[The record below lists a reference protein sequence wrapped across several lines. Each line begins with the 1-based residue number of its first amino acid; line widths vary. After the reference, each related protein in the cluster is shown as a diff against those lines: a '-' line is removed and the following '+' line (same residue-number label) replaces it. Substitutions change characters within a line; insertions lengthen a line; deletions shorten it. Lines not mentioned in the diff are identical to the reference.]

1 MGAFDDLIPQSGDSA
16 SGGTFDDLIPKQK
29 TSADYQR
36 EVLAEMPWAQRQ
48 LVGAGGALMKGYE
61 GIKSMLPGQTSDK
74 SVVEAADVA
83 GQEAPIGSMVGEVLK
98 YAPVALA
105 GTATLPVA
113 AASAALGA
121 AYDPTGHRLSSG
133 AMEGAFGAGGAIV
146 GRALPKLVGR
156 TQTLYNDI
164 RAKFG
169 GPPAE
174 SFYGSTDRASDAL
187 KRIVGVDNQVA
198 ASRMLGEAGDVS
210 SAQAL
215 AGLPN
220 AEGVA
225 VLDKIT
231 RGEKGIAA
239 ALDPIEAANFRTEQ
253 LARQSA
259 GRGSVMET
267 MARGS
272 TAEDTAIA
280 RDLFSKMSA
289 AELVPIRDSILNKI
303 RQTGQTLEEILPRLS
318 TVERQYV
325 MSLQNQGR
333 MATESAQQG
342 VLATG
347 QRASD
352 GQLIRNLPEGN
363 FPRDPAIV
371 QQTGAPRGAFP
382 VDGMPRVPPRY
393 AANVGPQAQF
403 ADAANELGGLS
414 QGLRAEADALRKQIS
429 ELPSAFTA
437 APVRDAVEAMA
448 QGINGTKRTVASR
461 IAEELRIA
469 GDDPVKIAEVR
480 RLGVNQLVNDL
491 IQGGK
496 LSQTDAAAALTE
508 VKKLIDKQLG
518 PEFVTRYMDPYAK
531 KLEYRAS
538 LELADKLRELQ
549 KDSPKTFLKVMQGN
563 DPELVAKYGDWKTI
577 QEALGGKR
585 YGRASEVAGEIQRD
599 RVIEKMSK
607 SKEHHAAVKEILENK
622 SFTRHFPN
630 LLNRYVVVANE
641 AIKRGEM
648 EVNKGMYRE
657 LEQATRTP
665 AKMKELI
672 DRLPPEDRSKF
683 INYAMKLGKGAPTV
697 AAAYGEQVRK

>member
-1 MGAFDDLIPQSGDSA
+1 MGAFDDLIPQSSGSEP
-16 SGGTFDDLIPKQK
+16 GGTFDDLIPKQK
-29 TSADYQR
+29 TQADYQR

-61 GIKSMLPGQTSDK
+61 GVKGIFGTADQD
-74 SVVEAADVA
+74 VVRAADVA
-83 GQEAPIGSMVGEVLK
+83 GQEAPIGSMVGEIAK

-121 AYDPTGHRLSSG
+121 AYDPTGNRLSSG
-133 AMEGAFGAGGAIV
+133 AMEGVFGAGGAILGKALPRAV
-146 GRALPKLVGR
+146 GRG
-156 TQTLYNDI
+156 QTLYNNI
-164 RAKFG
+164 RERFG
-169 GPPAE
+169 GPAAE
-174 SFYGSTDRASDAL
+174 SFYGSADRASDAL
-187 KRIVGVDNQVA
+187 KKIVGQDNLA
-198 ASRMLGEAGDVS
+198 PASRMLGEAGDVS
-210 SAQAL
+210 TAQAL

-220 AEGVA
+220 AQGVA
-225 VLDKIT
+225 ALDKIT
-231 RGEKGIAA
+231 RSEKGINA
-239 ALDPIEAANFRTEQ
+239 ALDPLEAANFRAEQ
-253 LARQSA
+253 LARQEA
-259 GRGSVMET
+259 GRGAVMET

-303 RQTGQTLEEILPRLS
+303 RQTGQTLDEILPRLS

-325 MSLQNQGR
+325 MSLQNQGK
-333 MATESAQQG
+333 
-342 VLATG
+342 LATSAG
-347 QRASD
+347 QAISPVTGR
-352 GQLIRNLPEGN
+352 GGVVRNPELIEGSSREADRLRELQN
-363 FPRDPAIV
+363 ITR
-371 QQTGAPRGAFP
+371 QGAP
-382 VDGMPRVPPRY
+382 VPPVVRQVGAQPKAIDEAGFQNFSN
-393 AANVGPQAQF
+393 AASQAGDIASGF
-403 ADAANELGGLS
+403 
-414 QGLRAEADALRKQIS
+414 RTEADALRRQIS
-429 ELPSAFTA
+429 ELPSTFTA
-437 APVRDAVEAMA
+437 APIRDAVESMA

-518 PEFVTRYMDPYAK
+518 PEFVTRYMEPYAK

-563 DPELVAKYGDWKTI
+563 DPELVSKYGDWKTI

-585 YGRASEVAGEIQRD
+585 YGRASEVAGEMQRD
-599 RVIEKMSK
+599 RNLKEMAK
-607 SKEHHAAVKEILENK
+607 SKEHGAAVKEILDNK

-630 LLNRYVVVANE
+630 LLNRYIVLTNE

-657 LEQATRTP
+657 LEQAMRIP

-672 DRLPPEDRSKF
+672 DRLPPEERSKMVS
-683 INYAMKLGKGAPTV
+683 YTMKLGKAAPAT
-697 AAAYGEQVRK
+697 ASAYGEQVRK

>member
-1 MGAFDDLIPQSGDSA
+1 MGALDDLIPKSGSSA

-61 GIKSMLPGQTSDK
+61 GVKGIFGTADK
-74 SVVEAADVA
+74 DVVQAADIA
-83 GQEAPIGSMVGEVLK
+83 DQEAPIGSMVGEVVK
-98 YAPVALA
+98 YAPVVLA

-121 AYDPTGHRLSSG
+121 VYDPTGNRLSS
-133 AMEGAFGAGGAIV
+133 AALEGAFGAGGAIL
-146 GRALPKLVGR
+146 GRALPKVVGR
-156 TQTLYNDI
+156 GQTLYNNI
-164 RAKFG
+164 RKKFG
-169 GPPAE
+169 GPTAE

-187 KRIVGVDNQVA
+187 KKIVGEDNLVP

-215 AGLPN
+215 SGLPN

-231 RGEKGIAA
+231 RGEKGIAS
-239 ALDPIEAANFRTEQ
+239 ALDPLEAANFRAEQ
-253 LARQSA
+253 LARQEA
-259 GRGSVMET
+259 GRGAVMET

-303 RQTGQTLEEILPRLS
+303 RQTGQTLDEILPQLS
-318 TVERQYV
+318 QKEAAYV
-325 MSLQNQGR
+325 SALQQQGR
-333 MATESAQQG
+333 MATEAGQQG
-342 VLATG
+342 VLQQGTKVPRG
-347 QRASD
+347 QIVPNAAE
-352 GQLIRNLPEGN
+352 LPAGAY
-363 FPRDPAIV
+363 PRDPMIAT
-371 QQTGAPRGAFP
+371 QRGDELLPFANR
-382 VDGMPRVPPRY
+382 GTQGEY
-393 AANVGPQAQF
+393 AARVGEYSG
-403 ADAANELGGLS
+403 AANELGGLS
-414 QGLRAEADALRKQIS
+414 QRLRTEADALRRKIS

-437 APVRDAVEAMA
+437 APVRDAVDAMA
-448 QGINGTKRTVASR
+448 HGINGTKRTVASR

-518 PEFVTRYMDPYAK
+518 PEFVTRYMEPYAK

-599 RVIEKMSK
+599 RAIEKMAK
-607 SKEHHAAVKEILENK
+607 SKEHNAAVKEILENK

-630 LLNRYVVVANE
+630 LLNRYIVVANE

-657 LEQATRTP
+657 LEQAMRTP
-665 AKMKELI
+665 AKMQALI
-672 DRLPPEDRSKF
+672 DRLPPEERSKF
-683 INYAMKLGKGAPTV
+683 INYAMQIGKGAPT
-697 AAAYGEQVRK
+697 ASAAYGEQVRK